1 MTGRSRRVRVAV
13 AVIVLVVM
21 AGLGYAFSNVRKGYA
36 PRQPIAFSHRR
47 MAGAPVMQVNDKGE
61 HVNVGGF
68 GVPCLYCHTMP
79 YKGRHSTL
87 PSTAV
92 CMNCHS
98 TVGLNRE
105 WVLKMKEY
113 WDRGEPIPWVKVHD
127 LPDFVY
133 FDHSAHLNAKNEKGE
148 PKLPVV
154 DEQGKAMPP
163 CQTCHGKVDQMEIV
177 SVQQN
182 FNMQW
187 CLDCHRQPTMRAST
201 DCVACHR

>member
-1 MTGRSRRVRVAV
+1 MTGRSTFRLLAFLLTL
-13 AVIVLVVM
+13 AILG
-21 AGLGYAFSNVRKGYA
+21 ALGYAFSNVRQGYE

-47 MAGAPVMQVNDKGE
+47 MAGAPVMQTNEKGE
-61 HVNVGGF
+61 QVNVGGF
-68 GVPCLYCHTMP
+68 GIPCVYCHTMP
-79 YKGRHSTL
+79 YKCRHSTL

-113 WDRGEPIPWVKVHD
+113 WDRGQPIPWVKVHD

-133 FDHSAHLNAKNEKGE
+133 FDHSAHLNAKDASGK
-148 PKLPVV
+148 PKLPNV
-154 DEQGKAMPP
+154 DANGQPMPQ
-163 CQTCHGKVDQMEIV
+163 CQTCHGKVQEMDIV
-177 SVQQN
+177 SVQHP

-187 CLDCHRQPTMRAST
+187 CLDCHRKPEIKAST
-201 DCVACHR
+201 DCIACHR

>member
-1 MTGRSRRVRVAV
+1 MRLIALVLAAV
-13 AVIVLVVM
+13 A
-21 AGLGYAFSNVRKGYA
+21 AGSLAYAFSNVRKGYE

-47 MAGAPVMQVNDKGE
+47 MAGPPVMQVNAQGQE
-61 HVNVGGF
+61 VNVGGF
-68 GVPCLYCHTMP
+68 GIACVYCHTMP

-98 TVGLNRE
+98 NVGLDKE
-105 WVLKMKEY
+105 WVLKMKDY

-127 LPDFVY
+127 LADFVY
-133 FDHSAHLNAKNEKGE
+133 FDHSAHLNAKDASGH
-148 PKLPVV
+148 PKLPVT
-154 DEQGKAMPP
+154 DEAGQPMPA
-163 CQTCHGKVDQMEIV
+163 CQTCHGKVQEMEIV

-187 CLDCHRQPTMRAST
+187 CLDCHRKPEMQAPT
-201 DCVACHR
+201 DCITCHR